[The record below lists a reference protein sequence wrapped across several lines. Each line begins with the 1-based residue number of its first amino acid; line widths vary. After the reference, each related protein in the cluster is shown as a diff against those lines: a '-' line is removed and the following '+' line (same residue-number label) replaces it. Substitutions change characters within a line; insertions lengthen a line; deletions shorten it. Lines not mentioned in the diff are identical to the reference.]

1 MSSETELNWTTLSGF
16 ERDVLQAAAALEAEE
31 GATTGVALRQALERA
46 GYDAV
51 SHGRVYQNVN
61 RLRQRGAM
69 ERVPVDGRSYHYR
82 PTERGRRVARDHLD
96 AVATVFG
103 EA

>member
-1 MSSETELNWTTLSGF
+1 MSSETELTWTALSGF
-16 ERDVLQAAAALEAEE
+16 ERDVLQAAAALESQD
-31 GATTGVALRQALERA
+31 GATTGVALRQALERS
-46 GYDAV
+46 GYDSV

-61 RLRQRGAM
+61 RLRRRGAL

-82 PTERGRRVARDHLD
+82 PTERGVCVARDHLD
-96 AVATVFG
+96 TVAAAFG